1 MRNLELLVRIT
12 DFFNILRECDATK
25 SVHNK
30 TTLVRG
36 FHARGRNCASK
47 GMEWFSEVSTTEWII
62 VVILLLVIIVQ
73 VKDIL
78 FPAPNPVPVPLVKE
92 KKKVVQVR
100 HLQYCFPVYPHP
112 QRDFTLEELREY
124 TGANEKPI
132 YLCAKGVVY
141 DLSDGAS
148 FYGPGGPYAV
158 FAGHDAS
165 RCLATVRC
173 VPAPLRVGRSVALLL
188 FPSFLLLTE

>member
-1 MRNLELLVRIT
+1 
-12 DFFNILRECDATK
+12 
-25 SVHNK
+25 
-30 TTLVRG
+30 
-36 FHARGRNCASK
+36 
-47 GMEWFSEVSTTEWII
+47 MEWFSEVSTTEWII

-78 FPAPNPVPVPLVKE
+78 FPTPQSVPVPLVKE
-92 KKKVVQVR
+92 KKKVVQ
-100 HLQYCFPVYPHP
+100 
-112 QRDFTLEELREY
+112 RDFTLEELKEF

-165 RCLATVRC
+165 RCLATVSTS
-173 VPAPLRVGRSVALLL
+173 AEDLDLSLEGLTAEELRTLDQWCALYDGKYTVVGRVPNAPSLVKVA
-188 FPSFLLLTE
+188 TADKKNA